1 MAMIKGIT
9 VEILEKRQTG
19 VDPFQRPIYEET
31 IERVENV
38 LIGEPSTDEVIE
50 TLNLTGKKLSYI
62 LGIPKGDNHEW
73 EGKKVKFFGETFLV
87 IGKPMQGI
95 EENIPLLWNKKVKVE
110 SYG

>member
-19 VDPFQRPIYEET
+19 VDPFQRPIYEEA

-38 LIGEPSTDEVIE
+38 LIGDPSTDEVIE

-73 EGKKVKFFGETFLV
+73 EGKKVKFFGKTFLV